1 MKIFARKP
9 ENGGIPE
16 IEKKMIIK
24 DNADNLLT
32 LDKPLKVETK
42 KIRGTFFENLEA
54 WLKLS

>member
-24 DNADNLLT
+24 DNADNWLT

-42 KIRGTFFENLEA
+42 KYAELF
-54 WLKLS
+54 LKI